1 VRGYLKGGKEEK
13 EPTEYLRRIN
23 EERWL
28 VELVE
33 LFLDGVVVDVS
44 VSGVLGPLVDFLL
57 VGLRM
62 EVAVVVLE
70 GQSSNCPDDQ
80 NCR

>member
-1 VRGYLKGGKEEK
+1 MRGYLKGGKEEK

-70 GQSSNCPDDQ
+70 GQSCPDDQ